1 MNKIIAAAA
10 ATALLTVSAT
20 PAEARWHHR
29 HYHDGFGSF
38 VTGALLVG
46 GIAAIAGSGNRDRRD
61 KQDYAVRACT
71 SEAESRTGGR
81 LLDVGHVSKRDG
93 YFSVE
98 GLVENGR
105 AAPRESF
112 ACTVRD
118 GTIYSFRAAPAAD

>member
-1 MNKIIAAAA
+1 MKKIVTAAAVA
-10 ATALLTVSAT
+10 ALLTAWSA
-20 PAEARWHHR
+20 PAEARWHHHR
-29 HYHDGFGSF
+29 YHDGLGSF

-46 GIAAIAGSGNRDRRD
+46 GIAAIASSGDRNRRD

-71 SEAESRTGGR
+71 NEAESRTGGR

-93 YFSVE
+93 YFSIG

-112 ACTVRD
+112 SCTVRD
-118 GTIYSFRAAPAAD
+118 GTIYSFRAAPAD